1 LYRNAVYTGIT
12 PQFWGSC
19 DAICNRAHWQ
29 MGGTPNCVKG
39 QPMQEA
45 HVGHGVAPARF
56 RNVQVRGAGEVTFM
70 VGKQESEAI
79 LGRALARSKA
89 ARPKPCY

>member
-1 LYRNAVYTGIT
+1 
-12 PQFWGSC
+12 
-19 DAICNRAHWQ
+19 
-29 MGGTPNCVKG
+29 
-39 QPMQEA
+39 MQEA